1 MNESPVAFTDLPPL
15 YAVYTCT
22 YIVYI
27 LVHIYSDIMA
37 LCLPRRQVIS
47 PMTGGLSHRLET
59 ETNSAL
65 PPHPWGV
72 ANMNRCVC

>member
-27 LVHIYSDIMA
+27 LVHIYSAIMA
-37 LCLPRRQVIS
+37 LCLPRRQVIG

-59 ETNSAL
+59 EPN
-65 PPHPWGV
+65 
-72 ANMNRCVC
+72 

>member
-27 LVHIYSDIMA
+27 WVHIYIDIMA
-37 LCLPRRQVIS
+37 LCLPRRQVIG

-59 ETNSAL
+59 EPN
-65 PPHPWGV
+65 
-72 ANMNRCVC
+72 